1 MNNGID
7 AAIRYAE
14 AENERFLEELKA
26 FIRIP
31 SISALSEHKGDVLA
45 AARWLVDALT
55 RAGAHGARLVE
66 TAGNPVVY
74 GEWMGKPGAPTALI
88 YGHYDVQ
95 PVDPLN
101 LWQSPPFE
109 PEVRDGKIYGRGTS
123 DDKGQV
129 FMHVKAVEAWLKTV
143 GELPVNVKFCFEGE
157 EEVGSGSLP
166 GCLEANRDL
175 FQADVLVISDTSML
189 APGRPAICYGLRG
202 MAALQVDVYGAKGD
216 LHSGIYGGG
225 VPNPIHALVEILA
238 SMHGPDGRVRVE
250 GFYDRVRELT
260 PEEREAIRELGFD
273 EEALARDLGLTAL
286 VGEAGYNYVERT
298 TARPTLE
305 INGIYGGFQGEGTK
319 TVIPAEAHAK
329 ITCRLVPD
337 QEPGEIMDLI
347 AAHVSRHA
355 PVGVR
360 VEVRRFD
367 GGRPYVAPLDHPGIQ
382 AAIPAYEAVYGTG
395 PVFTRLGGSIP
406 IVEEFHRILG
416 LTAVMMGFSLPTENN
431 HAPNEHFDL
440 ENFKKGIQ
448 TLCVYWN
455 ELARRGLSEAA
466 GT

>member
-14 AENERFLEELKA
+14 AENERFLEELKD

-55 RAGAHGARLVE
+55 RAGAQGARLVE

-202 MAALQVDVYGAKGD
+202 MVALQVDVYGAKGD

-286 VGEAGYNYVERT
+286 VGEVGYNYVERT

-305 INGIYGGFQGEGTK
+305 INGIYGG
-319 TVIPAEAHAK
+319 
-329 ITCRLVPD
+329 
-337 QEPGEIMDLI
+337 
-347 AAHVSRHA
+347 
-355 PVGVR
+355 
-360 VEVRRFD
+360 
-367 GGRPYVAPLDHPGIQ
+367 
-382 AAIPAYEAVYGTG
+382 
-395 PVFTRLGGSIP
+395 
-406 IVEEFHRILG
+406 
-416 LTAVMMGFSLPTENN
+416 
-431 HAPNEHFDL
+431 
-440 ENFKKGIQ
+440 
-448 TLCVYWN
+448 
-455 ELARRGLSEAA
+455 
-466 GT
+466 